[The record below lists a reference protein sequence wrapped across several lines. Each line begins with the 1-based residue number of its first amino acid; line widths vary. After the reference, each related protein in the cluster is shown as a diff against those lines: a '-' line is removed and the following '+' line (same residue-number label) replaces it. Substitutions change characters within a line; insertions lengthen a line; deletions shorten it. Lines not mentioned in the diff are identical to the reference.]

1 MVDESVQTLHDCI
14 PDTPESARA
23 DAVPAATS
31 ADLHSIDNIA
41 SQLVTYYYYYY
52 LFIYYATKAAQ

>member
-1 MVDESVQTLHDCI
+1 VVDESVQTLHDCI

-41 SQLVTYYYYYY
+41 SQLVAYYYYYY